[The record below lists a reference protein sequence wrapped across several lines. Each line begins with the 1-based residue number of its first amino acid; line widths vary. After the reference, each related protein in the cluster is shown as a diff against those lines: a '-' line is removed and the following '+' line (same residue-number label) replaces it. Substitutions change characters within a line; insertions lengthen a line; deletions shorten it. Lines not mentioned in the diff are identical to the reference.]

1 MATFGERLRYL
12 RKAKGHSQ
20 KGLAKLLDLESSSTI
35 SQYETLNRIPDV
47 RILQRM
53 ADLFECSLDYLLAR
67 TDVAK
72 EKGSPVR
79 YKELLQI
86 MNELDPDGRLIHI
99 NTDKEEWT
107 EEEVE
112 EMKETMMEFI
122 KTVRARD
129 RRDGESVH

>member
-12 RKAKGHSQ
+12 RKAKGLSQ
-20 KGLAKLLDLESSSTI
+20 KELAKLLSLESSSTI
-35 SQYETLNRIPDV
+35 SQYETLNRIPDAH
-47 RILQRM
+47 ILLKM
-53 ADLFECSLDYLLAR
+53 ADIFTCSLDYLLAR
-67 TDVAK
+67 TEVVK

-99 NTDKEEWT
+99 NTDKKEWT

-112 EMKETMMEFI
+112 EMKEEMKEFI
-122 KTVRARD
+122 NL
-129 RRDGESVH
+129 